1 MPLHRQSV
9 KVLRFWY
16 RISLMSEV
24 QALSHPAFRWFY
36 GLTMQWNGHNNGVLE
51 FTRRRHAAQY
61 GLTHPEVFEKAR
73 RDVLGTGLVMVTYAG
88 GHSVSAQYALV
99 TLPIQAPARTAQVG
113 TGDVPSQPQKD
124 GTGDV
129 PSDAKT
135 GTGDVPTRYG
145 RRTNKTAPYRRSRAR
160 LNRNIET
167 QTVTLVSTDPQCPV
181 AANVDWPGEAKSAEG
196 AGTPEPASLNG
207 AADLPRTG
215 SLER

>member
-99 TLPIQAPARTAQVG
+99 TLPIQAPARTAQVVRE
-113 TGDVPSQPQKD
+113 TYQVSHKKMVRETYQVTRKQVRE
-124 GTGDV
+124 TYQH
-129 PSDAKT
+129 
-135 GTGDVPTRYG
+135 GTGDVPTKR
-145 RRTNKTAPYRRSRAR
+145 PPIEDRAR
-160 LNRNIET
+160 
-167 QTVTLVSTDPQCPV
+167 V
-181 AANVDWPGEAKSAEG
+181 
-196 AGTPEPASLNG
+196 
-207 AADLPRTG
+207 
-215 SLER
+215 